1 MTDIGPAPTFTDT
14 TGKRQTAQGVFGY
27 VRTEESEAV
36 KEGRGFVA
44 STAVLPI
51 EIGQILAFVLVNPAD
66 SGVKLLITNRRFTSD
81 QANGDIPIEYRAYSN
96 PTYVPGT
103 AGVVV
108 NRSVGSPA
116 SDATFRYA
124 TGASETITMGGTAGS
139 AETIRTGGGASER
152 QLLVVI
158 PPGNSLGFT
167 VTGAGQN
174 LSQATRVSGTIEW
187 YEEPM

>member
-14 TGKRQTAQGVFGY
+14 TGKRQTAQGIFGF

-36 KEGRGFVA
+36 KEGRAFVA
-44 STAVLPI
+44 STAVLPV
-51 EIGQILAFVLVNPAD
+51 EIGQILAFVLVNPSD
-66 SGVKLLITNRRFTSD
+66 SGVNMFITNRRFTSD

-96 PTYVPGT
+96 PTYVPAT

-108 NRSVGSPA
+108 NRWLGLPP
-116 SDATFRYA
+116 SDATFRYT
-124 TGASETITMGGTAGS
+124 TGASASITMGGSGGS

-174 LSQATRVSGTIEW
+174 LLQAARISGTLEW
-187 YEEPM
+187 YEEAA